1 MCVYKYQSATVDEKT
16 EKVPEKQ
23 ELSGVA
29 AGSTGSSVRLKQ
41 LADELIRSKRVEGD
55 GGGEKI
61 SENGEKFLAVL
72 EKLDQL
78 MVPKINDDADRNEAK
93 LEGEKIY
100 D

>member
-1 MCVYKYQSATVDEKT
+1 MHVIVHVISAFGLNLLALFSWPLCMHLCMNLCAKKT
-16 EKVPEKQ
+16 KRIRKKI
-23 ELSGVA
+23 
-29 AGSTGSSVRLKQ
+29 RLQKN
-41 LADELIRSKRVEGD
+41 
-55 GGGEKI
+55 I